1 MVTRHR
7 LNVELDIRDLSTEQV
22 SALLYIAGRFMMVRI
37 DRCGRRL
44 EAASNKVRDRGA
56 WIKYRAALRV
66 GRDQDERMFR
76 MLDMEGYL
84 VWRKCHFITFCYF

>member
-1 MVTRHR
+1 MEPWHG

-44 EAASNKVRDRGA
+44 EAASNKLQA
-56 WIKYRAALRV
+56 PSI
-66 GRDQDERMFR
+66 
-76 MLDMEGYL
+76 
-84 VWRKCHFITFCYF
+84 